1 MIVREKKENENMGK
15 LKSQMKDMSSD
26 FEDMKN
32 ARIESK
38 RLLELRFTNVY
49 T

>member
-1 MIVREKKENENMGK
+1 
-15 LKSQMKDMSSD
+15 MKDMSED

-38 RLLELRFTNVY
+38 RLLEKRFEDAY
-49 T
+49 G

>member
-1 MIVREKKENENMGK
+1 MIEQTKRENENLKK
-15 LKSQMKDMSSD
+15 LKHQMKDMSQD

-38 RLLELRFTNVY
+38 RALEKRFEDAY
-49 T
+49 E